1 MNIGKPALKF
11 IINKLPPSLNVMY
24 RKSKYGAIYKTL
36 KARQYIDLV
45 HQTIKEQNENIEIL
59 NCNVKVTIIMYQNDK
74 RKRDI
79 DNVLKVLLDAMNGIV
94 YIDDSQIIEL
104 HIKKVCNTQINK
116 IEIEISELA
125 NIQ

>member
-1 MNIGKPALKF
+1 
-11 IINKLPPSLNVMY
+11 MY

-79 DNVLKVLLDAMNGIV
+79 DNVLKILLDAMNGII

-104 HIKKVCNTQINK
+104 NINKVCNAENNK
-116 IEIEISELA
+116 IEIEITELR
-125 NIQ
+125 NT

>member
-79 DNVLKVLLDAMNGIV
+79 DNILKVLLDAMNNIIYV
-94 YIDDSQIIEL
+94 DDSQITEL
-104 HIKKVCNTQINK
+104 HIKKVCSTEINK
-116 IEIEISELA
+116 IEIEIEV
-125 NIQ
+125 N